1 MNTVPSSPASP
12 VRIRI
17 FVDFWNFSLTL
28 KNIDGMFRPDW
39 TKIPILLTQ
48 GAQNL
53 LGVPCV
59 YEAMH
64 VYGSYDGTKS
74 SDAKLKNWF
83 SNTLDRMPGV
93 HTVMLERQRKRS
105 FPKCPDCHVEVQ
117 KCTSCGHD
125 MRGTEEKGIDAHIVT
140 DLVSLAWSGGYDVGI
155 LVSADKDF
163 VPAANLLQSRGIKII
178 HGAFPP
184 NGSHMTKQ
192 CWGSI
197 DIGKL
202 MPQFKR

>member
-1 MNTVPSSPASP
+1 MTSVATAAMSSR
-12 VRIRI
+12 RIRI
-17 FVDFWNFSLTL
+17 FVDFWNFNLTL
-28 KNIDGMFRPDW
+28 RSIDSSFLTDW
-39 TKIPILLTQ
+39 TKIPALLTQ
-48 GAQNL
+48 SAQKL

-74 SDAKLKNWF
+74 NDTKLKNWF
-83 SNTLDRMPGV
+83 SNTQDKMPGV
-93 HTVMLERQRKRS
+93 PVMLERQRKRS
-105 FPKCPDCHVEVQ
+105 FPKCPRCHAEVQ
-117 KCTSCGHD
+117 KCVACSND

-140 DLVSLAWSGGYDVGI
+140 DLVSLAWSNGYDVGI

-184 NGSHMTKQ
+184 NGSHLTKQ

-197 DIGKL
+197 DVGKL

>member
-1 MNTVPSSPASP
+1 MNTVPAASTSP

-17 FVDFWNFSLTL
+17 FIDFWNFSLTI
-28 KNIDGMFRPDW
+28 KGNDSTFKTDW
-39 TKIPILLTQ
+39 AKIPALLTQ

-53 LGVPCV
+53 LGTPCV

-64 VYGSYDGTKS
+64 VYGSYDKTKS
-74 SDAKLKNWF
+74 EDAKFKNWF
-83 SNTLDRMPGV
+83 SNSLDKMPGV

-105 FPKCPDCHVEVQ
+105 FPKCPHCYSEVQ
-117 KCTSCGHD
+117 SCAACSKD
-125 MRGTEEKGIDAHIVT
+125 MRGTEEKGIDSQIVT
-140 DLVSLAWSGGYDVGI
+140 DLVSLAWSNGYDVGI

-184 NGSHMTKQ
+184 NGSHLTKQ
-192 CWGSI
+192 CWGSV
-197 DIGKL
+197 DVGKL
-202 MPQFKR
+202 MPQFQR